1 MYKLKKTLSKKF
13 NFNSI
18 MKAIILIACIWMG
31 FAAQAAHLGQDS
43 ILLKI
48 DKRNQTLL
56 GTKGDKT
63 KTLKEELTQVFEK
76 KGLVLSDSLWQQIR
90 KVIRTDSEGDSSLSV
105 QIGNSRVKIGV
116 IKSLEHYEAPQK
128 TFDKAY
134 RNDDEKK
141 FNIKKDSLGKAIVFH
156 SDGKEEVRIGLNGI
170 HVKDGKEEVHVDWNG
185 VRVKESNGEETRV
198 YWGPDSLKAKQKKEN
213 ANLFSRNGMN
223 LNLGLSGLSG
233 EVPQVNATIY
243 PMYYLQ
249 TDTELRP
256 FSSRYVSVEFSESL
270 TLVKGKKS
278 AFKLGLGISFDW
290 YNFMFDH
297 NRLVQKANQGAIFQ
311 PVFDAQGKDITF
323 SKNKLTV
330 SYINIP
336 IMPHVVFNKNSGVQM
351 MGLGGYVGYR
361 IDSWTKSIEEKTEN
375 LSRVSSNFNLNQF
388 RYGLRAEFAFKKLP
402 DLFFNYD
409 LSPLFEKNSS
419 PNLTGFSFGIN
430 VLSLN

>member
-1 MYKLKKTLSKKF
+1 
-13 NFNSI
+13 
-18 MKAIILIACIWMG
+18 MKAIVLFTCMCLVFSAR
-31 FAAQAAHLGQDS
+31 AAHTGQDS

-76 KGLVLSDSLWQQIR
+76 KGLVLSDSLWQNIR
-90 KVIRTDSEGDSSLSV
+90 KTIQSNTDLDSSV
-105 QIGNSRVKIGV
+105 NVRIGNSQVKIAIIRSDRDLLGQQSIAARNKPMDRIIEIGTNKKEV
-116 IKSLEHYEAPQK
+116 I
-128 TFDKAY
+128 D
-134 RNDDEKK
+134 
-141 FNIKKDSLGKAIVFH
+141 
-156 SDGKEEVRIGLNGI
+156 IGLNGI

-213 ANLFSRNGMN
+213 ANFFSRDGMN
-223 LNLGLSGLSG
+223 LYLGLNGLSG
-233 EVPQVNATIY
+233 EVPQINTMIY
-243 PMYYLQ
+243 PMNYLQ
-249 TDTELRP
+249 TDTELKP

-311 PVFDAQGKDITF
+311 PKFDAQGKDIAF

-336 IMPHVVFNKNSGVQM
+336 IMPHVVFSKNSGVQM
-351 MGLGGYVGYR
+351 VGIGGYVGYR

-375 LSRVSSNFNLNQF
+375 LNRVSSNFNLNQF

-402 DLFFNYD
+402 NLFFNYD

-419 PNLTGFSFGIN
+419 PNLAGFSFGIR
-430 VLSLN
+430 LL

>member
-1 MYKLKKTLSKKF
+1 MW
-13 NFNSI
+13 
-18 MKAIILIACIWMG
+18 LI
-31 FAAQAAHLGQDS
+31 FSAQAAHLGQDS

-76 KGLVLSDSLWQQIR
+76 KGLVLSDSLWQNIR
-90 KVIRTDSEGDSSLSV
+90 KTIQSNTDLDSSV
-105 QIGNSRVKIGV
+105 NVRIGNSQVKIAIIRSDRDLLGQQSIAARNKPLDRIIEIGTNKKEV
-116 IKSLEHYEAPQK
+116 I
-128 TFDKAY
+128 D
-134 RNDDEKK
+134 
-141 FNIKKDSLGKAIVFH
+141 
-156 SDGKEEVRIGLNGI
+156 IGLKGI
-170 HVKDGKEEVHVDWNG
+170 HIKDGKEEVHVDWNG

-213 ANLFSRNGMN
+213 ANFFSRDG
-223 LNLGLSGLSG
+223 LNLYLGLNGLSG
-233 EVPQVNATIY
+233 EVPQINATIY

-249 TDTELRP
+249 TDTELKP

-290 YNFMFDH
+290 YNFIFDH

-311 PVFDAQGKDITF
+311 PKFDAQGNEIAL

-336 IMPHVVFNKNSGVQM
+336 IMPHVVFSKNSGVQM
-351 MGLGGYVGYR
+351 VGIGGYVGYR

-375 LSRVSSNFNLNQF
+375 LNRVSSNFNLNQF

-402 DLFFNYD
+402 NLFFNYD

-419 PNLTGFSFGIN
+419 PNLAGFSFGIR
-430 VLSLN
+430 LL

>member
-1 MYKLKKTLSKKF
+1 
-13 NFNSI
+13 
-18 MKAIILIACIWMG
+18 MKAIVLFTCMCLVFSAR
-31 FAAQAAHLGQDS
+31 AAHTGQDS

-76 KGLVLSDSLWQQIR
+76 KGLVLSDSLWQNIR
-90 KVIRTDSEGDSSLSV
+90 KTIQSNTDLDSSV
-105 QIGNSRVKIGV
+105 NVRIGNSQVKIAIIRSDRDLLGQQSIAARNKPMDRIIEIGTNKKEV
-116 IKSLEHYEAPQK
+116 I
-128 TFDKAY
+128 D
-134 RNDDEKK
+134 
-141 FNIKKDSLGKAIVFH
+141 
-156 SDGKEEVRIGLNGI
+156 IGLNGI

-213 ANLFSRNGMN
+213 ANFFSRDGMN
-223 LNLGLSGLSG
+223 IYLGLNGLSG
-233 EVPQVNATIY
+233 EVPQINTMIY
-243 PMYYLQ
+243 PMNYLQ
-249 TDTELRP
+249 TDTELKP

-311 PVFDAQGKDITF
+311 PKFDAQGNEIAF

-336 IMPHVVFNKNSGVQM
+336 IMPHVVFSKNSGVQM
-351 MGLGGYVGYR
+351 VGIGGYVGYR

-375 LSRVSSNFNLNQF
+375 LNRVSSNFNLNQF

-402 DLFFNYD
+402 NLFFNYD

-419 PNLTGFSFGIN
+419 PNLAGFSFGIR
-430 VLSLN
+430 LL

>member
-1 MYKLKKTLSKKF
+1 
-13 NFNSI
+13 
-18 MKAIILIACIWMG
+18 MKAIVLFTCMCLVFSAR
-31 FAAQAAHLGQDS
+31 AAHTGQDS

-76 KGLVLSDSLWQQIR
+76 KGLVLSDSLWQNIR
-90 KVIRTDSEGDSSLSV
+90 KTIQSNTDLDSSV
-105 QIGNSRVKIGV
+105 NVRIGNSQVKIAIIRSDRDLLGQQSIAARNKPMDRIIEIGTNKKEV
-116 IKSLEHYEAPQK
+116 I
-128 TFDKAY
+128 D
-134 RNDDEKK
+134 
-141 FNIKKDSLGKAIVFH
+141 
-156 SDGKEEVRIGLNGI
+156 IGLNGI

-213 ANLFSRNGMN
+213 ANFFSRDGMN
-223 LNLGLSGLSG
+223 LYLGLNGLSG
-233 EVPQVNATIY
+233 EVPQINTMIY
-243 PMYYLQ
+243 PMNYLQ
-249 TDTELRP
+249 TDTELKP

-311 PVFDAQGKDITF
+311 PKFDAQRNEIAL

-336 IMPHVVFNKNSGVQM
+336 IMPHVVFTKNSGVQM
-351 MGLGGYVGYR
+351 VGIGGYVGYR

-375 LSRVSSNFNLNQF
+375 LNRVSSNFNLNQF

-402 DLFFNYD
+402 NLFFNYD

-419 PNLTGFSFGIN
+419 PNLAGFSFGIR
-430 VLSLN
+430 LL

>member
-1 MYKLKKTLSKKF
+1 
-13 NFNSI
+13 
-18 MKAIILIACIWMG
+18 MKAIVLFTCMCLVFSAR
-31 FAAQAAHLGQDS
+31 AAHTGQDS

-63 KTLKEELTQVFEK
+63 KTLMEELTQVFEK
-76 KGLVLSDSLWQQIR
+76 KGLVLSDSLWQNIR
-90 KVIRTDSEGDSSLSV
+90 KTIQSNTDLDSSV
-105 QIGNSRVKIGV
+105 NVRIGNSQVKIAIIRSDRDLLGQQSIAARNKPMDRIIEIGTNKKEV
-116 IKSLEHYEAPQK
+116 I
-128 TFDKAY
+128 D
-134 RNDDEKK
+134 
-141 FNIKKDSLGKAIVFH
+141 
-156 SDGKEEVRIGLNGI
+156 IGLNGI

-213 ANLFSRNGMN
+213 ANFFSRDGMN
-223 LNLGLSGLSG
+223 LYLGLNGLSG
-233 EVPQVNATIY
+233 EVPQINATIY

-270 TLVKGKKS
+270 TLIKGKKS

-311 PVFDAQGKDITF
+311 PKFDAQGKDIAF

-336 IMPHVVFNKNSGVQM
+336 IMPHVVFSKNSGVQM
-351 MGLGGYVGYR
+351 IGIGGYVGYR

-375 LSRVSSNFNLNQF
+375 LNRVSSNFNLNQF

-402 DLFFNYD
+402 NLFFNYD
-409 LSPLFEKNSS
+409 LSPLFEKNSN
-419 PNLTGFSFGIN
+419 PNLAGFSFGIR
-430 VLSLN
+430 LL

>member
-1 MYKLKKTLSKKF
+1 
-13 NFNSI
+13 
-18 MKAIILIACIWMG
+18 MKAIVLFTCMCLVFSAR
-31 FAAQAAHLGQDS
+31 AAHTGQDS

-56 GTKGDKT
+56 GTQGDKT

-76 KGLVLSDSLWQQIR
+76 KGLVLSDSLWQNIR
-90 KVIRTDSEGDSSLSV
+90 KTIQSNTDLDSSV
-105 QIGNSRVKIGV
+105 NVRIGNSQVKIAIIRSDRDLLGQQSIAARNKPMDRIIEIGTNKKEV
-116 IKSLEHYEAPQK
+116 I
-128 TFDKAY
+128 D
-134 RNDDEKK
+134 
-141 FNIKKDSLGKAIVFH
+141 
-156 SDGKEEVRIGLNGI
+156 IGLNGI

-213 ANLFSRNGMN
+213 ANFFSRDGMN
-223 LNLGLSGLSG
+223 LYLGLNGLSG
-233 EVPQVNATIY
+233 EVPQINATIY
-243 PMYYLQ
+243 PMNYLQ

-270 TLVKGKKS
+270 TLIKGKKS

-311 PVFDAQGKDITF
+311 PKFDAQGKDIAF

-336 IMPHVVFNKNSGVQM
+336 IMPHVVFSKNSGVQM
-351 MGLGGYVGYR
+351 IGIGGYVGYR

-375 LSRVSSNFNLNQF
+375 LNRVSSNFNLNQF

-402 DLFFNYD
+402 NLFFNYD
-409 LSPLFEKNSS
+409 LSPLFEKNSN
-419 PNLTGFSFGIN
+419 PNLAGFSFGIR
-430 VLSLN
+430 LL

>member
-1 MYKLKKTLSKKF
+1 
-13 NFNSI
+13 
-18 MKAIILIACIWMG
+18 MKAIVLFTCMCLVFSAR
-31 FAAQAAHLGQDS
+31 AAHTGQDS

-76 KGLVLSDSLWQQIR
+76 KGLVLSDSLWQNIR
-90 KVIRTDSEGDSSLSV
+90 KTIQSNTDLDSSV
-105 QIGNSRVKIGV
+105 NVRIGNSQVKIAIIRSDRDLLGQQSIAARNKPMDRIIEIGTNKKEV
-116 IKSLEHYEAPQK
+116 I
-128 TFDKAY
+128 D
-134 RNDDEKK
+134 
-141 FNIKKDSLGKAIVFH
+141 
-156 SDGKEEVRIGLNGI
+156 IGLKGI
-170 HVKDGKEEVHVDWNG
+170 HIKDGKEEVHVDWNG

-213 ANLFSRNGMN
+213 ANFFSRDGMN
-223 LNLGLSGLSG
+223 LYLGLNGLSG
-233 EVPQVNATIY
+233 EVPQINATIY

-270 TLVKGKKS
+270 PLIKGKKS

-311 PVFDAQGKDITF
+311 PKFDAQGNEIAL

-336 IMPHVVFNKNSGVQM
+336 IMPHVVFSKNSGIQM
-351 MGLGGYVGYR
+351 IGLGGYVGYR

-375 LSRVSSNFNLNQF
+375 LNRVSSNFNLNQF

-402 DLFFNYD
+402 NLFFNYD

-419 PNLTGFSFGIN
+419 PNLAGFSFGIR
-430 VLSLN
+430 LL

>member
-1 MYKLKKTLSKKF
+1 
-13 NFNSI
+13 
-18 MKAIILIACIWMG
+18 MKAIVLFTCMCLVFSAR
-31 FAAQAAHLGQDS
+31 AAHTGQDS

-76 KGLVLSDSLWQQIR
+76 KGLVLSDSLWQNIR
-90 KVIRTDSEGDSSLSV
+90 KTIQSNTDLDSSV
-105 QIGNSRVKIGV
+105 NVRIGNSQVKIAIIRSDRDLLGQQSIAARNKPMDRIIEIGTNKKEV
-116 IKSLEHYEAPQK
+116 I
-128 TFDKAY
+128 D
-134 RNDDEKK
+134 
-141 FNIKKDSLGKAIVFH
+141 
-156 SDGKEEVRIGLNGI
+156 IGLNGI

-213 ANLFSRNGMN
+213 ANFFSRDGMN
-223 LNLGLSGLSG
+223 LYLGLNGLSG
-233 EVPQVNATIY
+233 EVPQINTMIY
-243 PMYYLQ
+243 PMNYLQ
-249 TDTELRP
+249 TDTELKP

-311 PVFDAQGKDITF
+311 PKFDAQGKDIAF

-336 IMPHVVFNKNSGVQM
+336 IMPHVVFSKNSGVQM
-351 MGLGGYVGYR
+351 IGIGGYVGYR

-375 LSRVSSNFNLNQF
+375 LNRVSSNFNLNQF

-402 DLFFNYD
+402 NLFFNYD

-419 PNLTGFSFGIN
+419 PNLAGFSFGIR
-430 VLSLN
+430 LL

>member
-1 MYKLKKTLSKKF
+1 MCLVFS
-13 NFNSI
+13 
-18 MKAIILIACIWMG
+18 AR
-31 FAAQAAHLGQDS
+31 AAHTGQDS

-76 KGLVLSDSLWQQIR
+76 KGLVLSDSLWQNIR
-90 KVIRTDSEGDSSLSV
+90 KTIQSNTDLDSSV
-105 QIGNSRVKIGV
+105 NVRIGNSQVKIAIIRSDRDLLGQQSIAARNKPMDRIIEIGTNKKEV
-116 IKSLEHYEAPQK
+116 I
-128 TFDKAY
+128 D
-134 RNDDEKK
+134 
-141 FNIKKDSLGKAIVFH
+141 
-156 SDGKEEVRIGLNGI
+156 IGLNGI

-213 ANLFSRNGMN
+213 ANFFSRDGMN
-223 LNLGLSGLSG
+223 LYLGLNGLSG
-233 EVPQVNATIY
+233 EVPQINATIY

-270 TLVKGKKS
+270 TLIKGKKS

-311 PVFDAQGKDITF
+311 PKFDAQGKDIAF

-336 IMPHVVFNKNSGVQM
+336 IMPHVVFSKNSGVQM
-351 MGLGGYVGYR
+351 IGIGGYVGYR

-375 LSRVSSNFNLNQF
+375 LNRVSSNFNLNQF

-402 DLFFNYD
+402 NLFFNYD
-409 LSPLFEKNSS
+409 LSPLFEKNSN
-419 PNLTGFSFGIN
+419 PNLAGFSFGIR
-430 VLSLN
+430 LL

>member
-1 MYKLKKTLSKKF
+1 
-13 NFNSI
+13 
-18 MKAIILIACIWMG
+18 MKAIVLFTCMCLVFSAR
-31 FAAQAAHLGQDS
+31 AAHTGQDS

-76 KGLVLSDSLWQQIR
+76 KGLVLSDSLWQNIR
-90 KVIRTDSEGDSSLSV
+90 KTIQSNTDLDSSV
-105 QIGNSRVKIGV
+105 NVRIGNSQVKIAIIRSDRDLLGQQSIAARNKPMDRIIEIGTNKKEV
-116 IKSLEHYEAPQK
+116 I
-128 TFDKAY
+128 D
-134 RNDDEKK
+134 
-141 FNIKKDSLGKAIVFH
+141 
-156 SDGKEEVRIGLNGI
+156 IGLNGI

-213 ANLFSRNGMN
+213 ANFFSRDGMN
-223 LNLGLSGLSG
+223 LYLGLNGLSG
-233 EVPQVNATIY
+233 EVPQINAMIY
-243 PMYYLQ
+243 PMNYLQ
-249 TDTELRP
+249 TDTELKP

-311 PVFDAQGKDITF
+311 PKFDAQGNEIAL

-336 IMPHVVFNKNSGVQM
+336 IMPHVVFSKNSGVQM
-351 MGLGGYVGYR
+351 IGIGGYVGYR

-375 LSRVSSNFNLNQF
+375 LNRVSSNFNLNQF

-402 DLFFNYD
+402 NLFFNYD

-419 PNLTGFSFGIN
+419 PNLAGFSFGIR
-430 VLSLN
+430 LL

>member
-1 MYKLKKTLSKKF
+1 
-13 NFNSI
+13 
-18 MKAIILIACIWMG
+18 MKAIVLFTCMCLVFSAR
-31 FAAQAAHLGQDS
+31 AAHTGQDS

-76 KGLVLSDSLWQQIR
+76 KGLVLSDSLWQNIR
-90 KVIRTDSEGDSSLSV
+90 KTIQSNTDLDSSV
-105 QIGNSRVKIGV
+105 NVRIGNSQVKIAIIRSDRDLLGQQSIAARNKPMDRIIEIGTNKKEV
-116 IKSLEHYEAPQK
+116 I
-128 TFDKAY
+128 D
-134 RNDDEKK
+134 
-141 FNIKKDSLGKAIVFH
+141 
-156 SDGKEEVRIGLNGI
+156 IGLNGI

-213 ANLFSRNGMN
+213 ANFFSRDGMN
-223 LNLGLSGLSG
+223 LYLGLNGLSG
-233 EVPQVNATIY
+233 EVPQINATIY

-270 TLVKGKKS
+270 TLIKGKKS

-311 PVFDAQGKDITF
+311 PKFDAQGKDIAF

-336 IMPHVVFNKNSGVQM
+336 IMPHVVFSKNSGVQM
-351 MGLGGYVGYR
+351 IGIGGYVGYR

-375 LSRVSSNFNLNQF
+375 LNRVSSNFNLNQF

-402 DLFFNYD
+402 NLFFNYD
-409 LSPLFEKNSS
+409 LSPLFEKNSN
-419 PNLTGFSFGIN
+419 PNLAGFSFGIR
-430 VLSLN
+430 LL

>member
-1 MYKLKKTLSKKF
+1 MWLSF
-13 NFNSI
+13 S
-18 MKAIILIACIWMG
+18 
-31 FAAQAAHLGQDS
+31 AQAAHTGQDS

-56 GTKGDKT
+56 GTQGDKT

-76 KGLVLSDSLWQQIR
+76 KGLVLSDSLWQNIR
-90 KVIRTDSEGDSSLSV
+90 KTIQSNTDLDSSV
-105 QIGNSRVKIGV
+105 NVRIGNSQVKIAIIRSDRYLLGQQSIAARNKPMDRIIEIGTNKKEV
-116 IKSLEHYEAPQK
+116 I
-128 TFDKAY
+128 D
-134 RNDDEKK
+134 
-141 FNIKKDSLGKAIVFH
+141 
-156 SDGKEEVRIGLNGI
+156 IGLNGI

-213 ANLFSRNGMN
+213 ANFFSRDGMN
-223 LNLGLSGLSG
+223 LYLGLNGLSG
-233 EVPQVNATIY
+233 EVPQINTTIY
-243 PMYYLQ
+243 PMNYLQ
-249 TDTELRP
+249 TDTELKP
-256 FSSRYVSVEFSESL
+256 FSSRYVSLEFSESL

-278 AFKLGLGISFDW
+278 AFRLGLGISFDW

-311 PVFDAQGKDITF
+311 PKFDAQGKDIAF

-336 IMPHVVFNKNSGVQM
+336 FMPHVVFTKNSGVQM
-351 MGLGGYVGYR
+351 IGLGGYVGYR

-375 LSRVSSNFNLNQF
+375 LNRVSSNFNLNQF

-402 DLFFNYD
+402 SLFFNYD

-419 PNLTGFSFGIN
+419 PNIAGFSFGII
-430 VLSLN
+430 LL

>member
-1 MYKLKKTLSKKF
+1 MCLVFS
-13 NFNSI
+13 
-18 MKAIILIACIWMG
+18 AR
-31 FAAQAAHLGQDS
+31 AAHTGQDS

-56 GTKGDKT
+56 GTKGDKS

-76 KGLVLSDSLWQQIR
+76 KGLVLSDSLWQNIR
-90 KVIRTDSEGDSSLSV
+90 KTIQSNTDLDSSV
-105 QIGNSRVKIGV
+105 NVRIGNSQVKIAIIRSDRDLLGQQSIAARNKPMDRIIEIGTNKKEV
-116 IKSLEHYEAPQK
+116 I
-128 TFDKAY
+128 D
-134 RNDDEKK
+134 
-141 FNIKKDSLGKAIVFH
+141 
-156 SDGKEEVRIGLNGI
+156 IGLNGI

-213 ANLFSRNGMN
+213 ANFFSRDGMN
-223 LNLGLSGLSG
+223 LYLGLNGLSG
-233 EVPQVNATIY
+233 EVPQINTMIY
-243 PMYYLQ
+243 PMNYLQ
-249 TDTELRP
+249 TDTELKP

-311 PVFDAQGKDITF
+311 PKFDAQGKDIAF

-336 IMPHVVFNKNSGVQM
+336 IMPHVVFSKNSGVQM
-351 MGLGGYVGYR
+351 VGIGGYVGYR

-375 LSRVSSNFNLNQF
+375 LNRVSSNFNLNQF

-402 DLFFNYD
+402 NLFFNYD

-419 PNLTGFSFGIN
+419 PNLAGFSFGIR
-430 VLSLN
+430 LL

>member
-1 MYKLKKTLSKKF
+1 MCLVFS
-13 NFNSI
+13 
-18 MKAIILIACIWMG
+18 AR
-31 FAAQAAHLGQDS
+31 AAHTGQDS

-63 KTLKEELTQVFEK
+63 KTLMEELTQVFEK
-76 KGLVLSDSLWQQIR
+76 KGLVLSDSLWQNIR
-90 KVIRTDSEGDSSLSV
+90 KTIQSNTDLDSSV
-105 QIGNSRVKIGV
+105 NVRIGNSQVKIAIIRSDRDLLGQQSIAARNKPMDRIIEIGTNKKEV
-116 IKSLEHYEAPQK
+116 I
-128 TFDKAY
+128 D
-134 RNDDEKK
+134 
-141 FNIKKDSLGKAIVFH
+141 
-156 SDGKEEVRIGLNGI
+156 IGLNGI

-213 ANLFSRNGMN
+213 ANFFSRDGMN
-223 LNLGLSGLSG
+223 LYLGLNGLSG
-233 EVPQVNATIY
+233 EVPQINATIY

-270 TLVKGKKS
+270 TLIKGKKS

-311 PVFDAQGKDITF
+311 PKFDAQGKDIAF

-336 IMPHVVFNKNSGVQM
+336 IMPHVVFSKNSGVQM
-351 MGLGGYVGYR
+351 IGIGGYVGYR

-375 LSRVSSNFNLNQF
+375 LNRVSSNFNLNQF

-402 DLFFNYD
+402 NLFFNYD
-409 LSPLFEKNSS
+409 LSPLFEKNSN
-419 PNLTGFSFGIN
+419 PNLAGFSFGIR
-430 VLSLN
+430 LL

>member
-1 MYKLKKTLSKKF
+1 
-13 NFNSI
+13 
-18 MKAIILIACIWMG
+18 MKAIVLFTCMCLVFSAR
-31 FAAQAAHLGQDS
+31 AAHTGQDS

-48 DKRNQTLL
+48 DKRNQTLM
-56 GTKGDKT
+56 GTKSDKA

-76 KGLVLSDSLWQQIR
+76 KGLVLTDSLWQQIR
-90 KVIRTDSEGDSSLSV
+90 SVIRTDSEGDSSLSV
-105 QIGNSRVKIGV
+105 QVGNSRVKIGV
-116 IKSLEHYEAPQK
+116 IKSLANYDIPK
-128 TFDKAY
+128 KPRNLTY
-134 RNDDEKK
+134 PNDDGKMIS
-141 FNIKKDSLGKAIVFH
+141 IKKDSLGKALVIH
-156 SDGKEEVRIGLNGI
+156 SDGKEEVRIGLNGV

-213 ANLFSRNGMN
+213 ANLFNRDGMN
-223 LNLGLSGLSG
+223 LYLGLNGLSG
-233 EVPQVNATIY
+233 EVPQINATIY
-243 PMYYLQ
+243 PMYYLH
-249 TDTELRP
+249 TDTELKP

-278 AFKLGLGISFDW
+278 AFRLGLGISFDW

-311 PVFDAQGKDITF
+311 PKFDAQGNEIAL

-336 IMPHVVFNKNSGVQM
+336 IMPHVVFTKNSGVQM
-351 MGLGGYVGYR
+351 IGLGGYVGYR

-375 LSRVSSNFNLNQF
+375 LNRVSSNFNLNQF

-402 DLFFNYD
+402 NLFFNYD
-409 LSPLFEKNSS
+409 LSPLFEKNSN
-419 PNLTGFSFGIN
+419 PNLAGFSFGIR
-430 VLSLN
+430 LL

>member
-1 MYKLKKTLSKKF
+1 
-13 NFNSI
+13 
-18 MKAIILIACIWMG
+18 MKAIVLFTCMCLVFSAR
-31 FAAQAAHLGQDS
+31 AAHTGQDS

-76 KGLVLSDSLWQQIR
+76 KGLVLSDSLWQNIR
-90 KVIRTDSEGDSSLSV
+90 KTIQSNTDLDSSV
-105 QIGNSRVKIGV
+105 NVRIGNSQVKIAIIRSDRDLLGQQSIAARNKPMDRIIEIGTNKKEV
-116 IKSLEHYEAPQK
+116 I
-128 TFDKAY
+128 D
-134 RNDDEKK
+134 
-141 FNIKKDSLGKAIVFH
+141 
-156 SDGKEEVRIGLNGI
+156 IGLNGI

-213 ANLFSRNGMN
+213 ANFFSRDGMN
-223 LNLGLSGLSG
+223 LYLGLNGLSG
-233 EVPQVNATIY
+233 EVPQINTMIY
-243 PMYYLQ
+243 PMNYLQ
-249 TDTELRP
+249 TDTELKP

-311 PVFDAQGKDITF
+311 PKFDAQGNEIAF

-336 IMPHVVFNKNSGVQM
+336 IMPHVVFSKNSGVQM
-351 MGLGGYVGYR
+351 VGIGGYVGYR

-375 LSRVSSNFNLNQF
+375 LNRVSSNFNLNQF

-402 DLFFNYD
+402 NLFFNYD

-419 PNLTGFSFGIN
+419 PNLAGFSFGIR
-430 VLSLN
+430 LL

>member
-1 MYKLKKTLSKKF
+1 
-13 NFNSI
+13 
-18 MKAIILIACIWMG
+18 MKAIVLFTCMCLVFSAR
-31 FAAQAAHLGQDS
+31 AAHTGQDS

-76 KGLVLSDSLWQQIR
+76 KGLVLSDSLWQNIR
-90 KVIRTDSEGDSSLSV
+90 KTIQSNTDLDSSV
-105 QIGNSRVKIGV
+105 NVRIGNSQVKIAIIRSDRDLLGQQSIAARNKPMDRIIEIGTNKKEV
-116 IKSLEHYEAPQK
+116 I
-128 TFDKAY
+128 D
-134 RNDDEKK
+134 
-141 FNIKKDSLGKAIVFH
+141 
-156 SDGKEEVRIGLNGI
+156 IGLKGI
-170 HVKDGKEEVHVDWNG
+170 HIKDGKEEVHVDWNG

-198 YWGPDSLKAKQKKEN
+198 YWGPDSLKIKQRKES
-213 ANLFSRNGMN
+213 ANLFNRDGIN
-223 LNLGLSGLSG
+223 LYLGLNGLSG
-233 EVPQVNATIY
+233 EVPQINATIY

-270 TLVKGKKS
+270 TLIKGKKS

-311 PVFDAQGKDITF
+311 PKFDAQGKDIAF

-336 IMPHVVFNKNSGVQM
+336 IMPHVVFSKNSGVQM
-351 MGLGGYVGYR
+351 IGIGGYVGYR

-375 LSRVSSNFNLNQF
+375 LNRVSSNFNLNQF

-402 DLFFNYD
+402 NLFFNYD
-409 LSPLFEKNSS
+409 LSPLFEKNSN
-419 PNLTGFSFGIN
+419 PNLAGFSFGIR
-430 VLSLN
+430 LL

>member
-1 MYKLKKTLSKKF
+1 
-13 NFNSI
+13 
-18 MKAIILIACIWMG
+18 MKAIVLFTCMCLVFSAR
-31 FAAQAAHLGQDS
+31 AAHIGQDS

-76 KGLVLSDSLWQQIR
+76 KGLVLSDSLWQNIR
-90 KVIRTDSEGDSSLSV
+90 KTIQSNTDLDSSV
-105 QIGNSRVKIGV
+105 NVRIGNSQVKIAIIRSDRDLLGQQSIAARNKPLDRIIEIGTNKKEV
-116 IKSLEHYEAPQK
+116 I
-128 TFDKAY
+128 D
-134 RNDDEKK
+134 
-141 FNIKKDSLGKAIVFH
+141 
-156 SDGKEEVRIGLNGI
+156 IGLKGI
-170 HVKDGKEEVHVDWNG
+170 HIKDGKEEVHVDWNG

-213 ANLFSRNGMN
+213 ANFFSRDG
-223 LNLGLSGLSG
+223 LNLYLGLNGLSG
-233 EVPQVNATIY
+233 EVPQINATIY

-249 TDTELRP
+249 TDTELKP
-256 FSSRYVSVEFSESL
+256 FGSRYVSVEFAESL

-278 AFKLGLGISFDW
+278 AFRLGLGISFDW
-290 YNFMFDH
+290 YNFIFDH
-297 NRLVQKANQGAIFQ
+297 NRSVQKANQGAIFQ
-311 PVFDAQGKDITF
+311 PKFDAQGNEIAF

-336 IMPHVVFNKNSGVQM
+336 IMPHVVFTKNSGVQM
-351 MGLGGYVGYR
+351 IGLGGYLGYR

-375 LSRVSSNFNLNQF
+375 LNRVSSNFNLNQF

-402 DLFFNYD
+402 NLFFNYD

-419 PNLTGFSFGIN
+419 PNLAGFSFGIR
-430 VLSLN
+430 LL

>member
-1 MYKLKKTLSKKF
+1 MWLSF
-13 NFNSI
+13 S
-18 MKAIILIACIWMG
+18 
-31 FAAQAAHLGQDS
+31 AQAAHLGQDS

-48 DKRNQTLL
+48 DKRNQILL

-76 KGLVLSDSLWQQIR
+76 KGLVLSDSLWQNIR
-90 KVIRTDSEGDSSLSV
+90 KTIQSNTDLDSSV
-105 QIGNSRVKIGV
+105 NVRIGNSQVKIAIIRSDRDLLGQQSIAARNKPMDRIIEIGTNKKEV
-116 IKSLEHYEAPQK
+116 I
-128 TFDKAY
+128 D
-134 RNDDEKK
+134 
-141 FNIKKDSLGKAIVFH
+141 
-156 SDGKEEVRIGLNGI
+156 IGLNGI

-213 ANLFSRNGMN
+213 ANFFSRDGMN
-223 LNLGLSGLSG
+223 LYLGLNGLSG
-233 EVPQVNATIY
+233 EVPQINTMIY
-243 PMYYLQ
+243 PMNYLQ
-249 TDTELRP
+249 TDTELKP

-311 PVFDAQGKDITF
+311 PKFDAQGKDIAF

-336 IMPHVVFNKNSGVQM
+336 IMPHVVFSKNSGVQM
-351 MGLGGYVGYR
+351 VGIGGYVGYR

-375 LSRVSSNFNLNQF
+375 LNRVSSNFNLNQF

-402 DLFFNYD
+402 NLFFNYD

-419 PNLTGFSFGIN
+419 PNLAGFSFGIR
-430 VLSLN
+430 LL

>member
-1 MYKLKKTLSKKF
+1 
-13 NFNSI
+13 
-18 MKAIILIACIWMG
+18 MKAIVLFTCMCLVFSAR
-31 FAAQAAHLGQDS
+31 AAHTGQDS

-56 GTKGDKT
+56 GTKGDKS

-76 KGLVLSDSLWQQIR
+76 KGLVLSDSLWQNIR
-90 KVIRTDSEGDSSLSV
+90 KTIQSNTDLDSSV
-105 QIGNSRVKIGV
+105 NVRIGNSQVKIAIIRSDRDLLGQQSIAARNKPMDRIIEIGTNKKEV
-116 IKSLEHYEAPQK
+116 I
-128 TFDKAY
+128 D
-134 RNDDEKK
+134 
-141 FNIKKDSLGKAIVFH
+141 
-156 SDGKEEVRIGLNGI
+156 IGLNGI

-213 ANLFSRNGMN
+213 ANFFSRDGMN
-223 LNLGLSGLSG
+223 LYLGLNGLSG
-233 EVPQVNATIY
+233 EVPQINTMIY
-243 PMYYLQ
+243 PMNYLQ
-249 TDTELRP
+249 TDTELKP

-311 PVFDAQGKDITF
+311 PKFDAQGKDIAF

-336 IMPHVVFNKNSGVQM
+336 IMPHVVFSKNSGVQM
-351 MGLGGYVGYR
+351 VGIGGYVGYR

-375 LSRVSSNFNLNQF
+375 LNRVSSNFNLNQF
-388 RYGLRAEFAFKKLP
+388 RYGLRAEFAFKKVP
-402 DLFFNYD
+402 NLFFNYD

-419 PNLTGFSFGIN
+419 PNLAGFSFGIR
-430 VLSLN
+430 LL

>member
-1 MYKLKKTLSKKF
+1 
-13 NFNSI
+13 
-18 MKAIILIACIWMG
+18 MKAIVLFTCMCLVFSAR
-31 FAAQAAHLGQDS
+31 AAHTGQDS

-76 KGLVLSDSLWQQIR
+76 KGLVLSDSLWQNIR
-90 KVIRTDSEGDSSLSV
+90 KTIQSNTDLDSSV
-105 QIGNSRVKIGV
+105 NVRIGNSQVKIAIIRSDRDLLGQQSIAARNKPMDRIIEIGTNKKEV
-116 IKSLEHYEAPQK
+116 I
-128 TFDKAY
+128 D
-134 RNDDEKK
+134 
-141 FNIKKDSLGKAIVFH
+141 
-156 SDGKEEVRIGLNGI
+156 IGLNGL

-213 ANLFSRNGMN
+213 ANFFSRDGMN
-223 LNLGLSGLSG
+223 LYLGLNGLSG
-233 EVPQVNATIY
+233 EVPQINATIY

-249 TDTELRP
+249 TDTELKP
-256 FSSRYVSVEFSESL
+256 FSSRYVSVEFAESL

-311 PVFDAQGKDITF
+311 PKFDAQGNEIAL
-323 SKNKLTV
+323 SKNKLTI

-336 IMPHVVFNKNSGVQM
+336 IMPHVVFSKNSGVQM
-351 MGLGGYVGYR
+351 VGIGGYVGYR

-375 LSRVSSNFNLNQF
+375 LNRVSSNFNLNQF

-402 DLFFNYD
+402 NLFFNYD

-419 PNLTGFSFGIN
+419 PNLAGFSFGIR
-430 VLSLN
+430 LL

>member
-1 MYKLKKTLSKKF
+1 
-13 NFNSI
+13 
-18 MKAIILIACIWMG
+18 MKAIVLFTCMCLVFSAR
-31 FAAQAAHLGQDS
+31 AAHTGQDS

-76 KGLVLSDSLWQQIR
+76 KGLVLSDSLWQNIR
-90 KVIRTDSEGDSSLSV
+90 KTIQSNTDLDSSV
-105 QIGNSRVKIGV
+105 NVRIGNSQVKIAIIRSDRDLLGQQSIAARNKPMDRIIEIGTNKKEV
-116 IKSLEHYEAPQK
+116 I
-128 TFDKAY
+128 D
-134 RNDDEKK
+134 
-141 FNIKKDSLGKAIVFH
+141 
-156 SDGKEEVRIGLNGI
+156 IGLNGI
-170 HVKDGKEEVHVDWNG
+170 HIKDGKEEVHVDWNG

-213 ANLFSRNGMN
+213 ANFFSRDGMN
-223 LNLGLSGLSG
+223 LYLGLNGLSG
-233 EVPQVNATIY
+233 EVPQINTMIY
-243 PMYYLQ
+243 PMNYLQ
-249 TDTELRP
+249 TDTELKP

-311 PVFDAQGKDITF
+311 PKFDAQGNEIAL
-323 SKNKLTV
+323 SKNKLTI

-336 IMPHVVFNKNSGVQM
+336 IMPHVVFSKNSGVQM
-351 MGLGGYVGYR
+351 VGIGGYVGYR

-375 LSRVSSNFNLNQF
+375 LNRVSSNFNLNQF

-402 DLFFNYD
+402 NLFFNYD

-419 PNLTGFSFGIN
+419 PNLAGFSFGIR
-430 VLSLN
+430 LL

>member
-1 MYKLKKTLSKKF
+1 
-13 NFNSI
+13 
-18 MKAIILIACIWMG
+18 MKAIVLFTCMCLVFSAR
-31 FAAQAAHLGQDS
+31 AAHTGQDS

-56 GTKGDKT
+56 GTKGDKS

-76 KGLVLSDSLWQQIR
+76 KGLVLSDSLWQNIR
-90 KVIRTDSEGDSSLSV
+90 KTIQSNTDLDSSV
-105 QIGNSRVKIGV
+105 NVRIGNSQVKIAIIRSDRDLLGQQSIAARNKPMDRIIEIGTNKKEV
-116 IKSLEHYEAPQK
+116 I
-128 TFDKAY
+128 D
-134 RNDDEKK
+134 
-141 FNIKKDSLGKAIVFH
+141 
-156 SDGKEEVRIGLNGI
+156 IGLNGI

-213 ANLFSRNGMN
+213 ANFFSRDGMN
-223 LNLGLSGLSG
+223 LYLGLNGLSG
-233 EVPQVNATIY
+233 EVPQINTMIY
-243 PMYYLQ
+243 PMNYLQ
-249 TDTELRP
+249 TDTELKP

-311 PVFDAQGKDITF
+311 PKFDAQGKDIAF

-336 IMPHVVFNKNSGVQM
+336 IMPHVVFSKNSGVQM
-351 MGLGGYVGYR
+351 VGIGGYVGYR

-375 LSRVSSNFNLNQF
+375 LNRVSSNFNLNQF

-402 DLFFNYD
+402 NLFFNYD

-419 PNLTGFSFGIN
+419 PNLAGFSFGIR
-430 VLSLN
+430 LL

>member
-1 MYKLKKTLSKKF
+1 
-13 NFNSI
+13 
-18 MKAIILIACIWMG
+18 MKAIVLFTCMCLVFSAR
-31 FAAQAAHLGQDS
+31 AAHTGQDS

-56 GTKGDKT
+56 GTKGDKS

-76 KGLVLSDSLWQQIR
+76 KGLVLSDSLWQNIR
-90 KVIRTDSEGDSSLSV
+90 KTIQSNTDLDSSV
-105 QIGNSRVKIGV
+105 NVRIGNSQVKIAIIRSDRDLLGQQSIAARNKPMDRIIEIGTNKKEV
-116 IKSLEHYEAPQK
+116 I
-128 TFDKAY
+128 D
-134 RNDDEKK
+134 
-141 FNIKKDSLGKAIVFH
+141 
-156 SDGKEEVRIGLNGI
+156 IGLNGI

-213 ANLFSRNGMN
+213 ANFFSRDGMN
-223 LNLGLSGLSG
+223 LYLGLNGLSG
-233 EVPQVNATIY
+233 EVPQINTMIY
-243 PMYYLQ
+243 PMNYLQ
-249 TDTELRP
+249 TDTELKP

-290 YNFMFDH
+290 CNFMFDH

-311 PVFDAQGKDITF
+311 PKFDAQGNEIAF

-336 IMPHVVFNKNSGVQM
+336 IMPHVVFSKNSGVQM
-351 MGLGGYVGYR
+351 VGIGGYVGYR

-375 LSRVSSNFNLNQF
+375 LNRVSSNFNLNQF

-402 DLFFNYD
+402 NLFFNYD

-419 PNLTGFSFGIN
+419 PNLAGFSFGIR
-430 VLSLN
+430 LL

>member
-1 MYKLKKTLSKKF
+1 
-13 NFNSI
+13 
-18 MKAIILIACIWMG
+18 MKAIVLFTCICLV
-31 FAAQAAHLGQDS
+31 FSARAAHTDQDS

-76 KGLVLSDSLWQQIR
+76 KGLILSDSLWQNIR
-90 KVIRTDSEGDSSLSV
+90 KGIQSNSDLDSSLNV
-105 QIGNSRVKIGV
+105 RIGNSQVKITIIRSDKEMARRQANGSRNNPMDRIV
-116 IKSLEHYEAPQK
+116 EVETNQKDKVDIGIK
-128 TFDKAY
+128 
-134 RNDDEKK
+134 
-141 FNIKKDSLGKAIVFH
+141 
-156 SDGKEEVRIGLNGI
+156 GI
-170 HVKDGKEEVHVDWNG
+170 HIKESNGEEVHVGWNG

-213 ANLFSRNGMN
+213 THLFSRDG
-223 LNLGLSGLSG
+223 LNLYLGLNGLSGK
-233 EVPQVNATIY
+233 VPSITTMIY
-243 PMYYLQ
+243 PPNYLQ
-249 TDTELRP
+249 TDTELKP

-278 AFKLGLGISFDW
+278 ALRLGLGISFDW

-311 PVFDAQGKDITF
+311 PKFDVQGNEIAF

-336 IMPHVVFNKNSGVQM
+336 IMPHVVFSKNSGVQM
-351 MGLGGYVGYR
+351 IGLGGYVGYR

-402 DLFFNYD
+402 NLFFNYD

-419 PNLTGFSFGIN
+419 PNLTGFSFGIR
-430 VLSLN
+430 LL

>member
-1 MYKLKKTLSKKF
+1 
-13 NFNSI
+13 
-18 MKAIILIACIWMG
+18 MKAIVLFTCMCLVFSAR
-31 FAAQAAHLGQDS
+31 AAHTGQDS

-56 GTKGDKT
+56 GTQGDKT

-76 KGLVLSDSLWQQIR
+76 KGLVLSDSLWQNIR
-90 KVIRTDSEGDSSLSV
+90 KTIQSNTDLDSSV
-105 QIGNSRVKIGV
+105 NVRIGNSQVKIAIIRSDRDLLGQQSIAARNKPMDRIIEIGTNKKEV
-116 IKSLEHYEAPQK
+116 I
-128 TFDKAY
+128 D
-134 RNDDEKK
+134 
-141 FNIKKDSLGKAIVFH
+141 
-156 SDGKEEVRIGLNGI
+156 IGLNGI

-213 ANLFSRNGMN
+213 ANFFSRDGMN
-223 LNLGLSGLSG
+223 LYLGLNGLSG
-233 EVPQVNATIY
+233 EVPQINTMIY
-243 PMYYLQ
+243 PMNYLQ
-249 TDTELRP
+249 TDTELKP

-311 PVFDAQGKDITF
+311 PKFDAQGNEIAL
-323 SKNKLTV
+323 SKNKLTI

-336 IMPHVVFNKNSGVQM
+336 IMPHVVFSKNSGVQM
-351 MGLGGYVGYR
+351 VGIGGYVGYR

-375 LSRVSSNFNLNQF
+375 LNRVSSNFNLNQF

-402 DLFFNYD
+402 NLFFNYD

-419 PNLTGFSFGIN
+419 PNLAGFSFGIR
-430 VLSLN
+430 LL

>member
-1 MYKLKKTLSKKF
+1 
-13 NFNSI
+13 
-18 MKAIILIACIWMG
+18 MKAIVLFTCMCLVFSAR
-31 FAAQAAHLGQDS
+31 AAHTGQDS

-76 KGLVLSDSLWQQIR
+76 KGLVLSDSLWQNIR
-90 KVIRTDSEGDSSLSV
+90 KTIQSNTDLDSSV
-105 QIGNSRVKIGV
+105 NVRIGNSQVKIAIIRSDRDLLGQQSIAARNKPMDRIIEIGTNKKEV
-116 IKSLEHYEAPQK
+116 I
-128 TFDKAY
+128 D
-134 RNDDEKK
+134 
-141 FNIKKDSLGKAIVFH
+141 
-156 SDGKEEVRIGLNGI
+156 IGLNGI

-213 ANLFSRNGMN
+213 ANFFSRDGMN
-223 LNLGLSGLSG
+223 LYLGLNGLSG
-233 EVPQVNATIY
+233 EVPQINTMIY
-243 PMYYLQ
+243 PMNYLQ
-249 TDTELRP
+249 TDTELKP

-311 PVFDAQGKDITF
+311 PKFDAQGNEIAL

-336 IMPHVVFNKNSGVQM
+336 IMPHVVFSKNSGVQM
-351 MGLGGYVGYR
+351 VGIGGYVGYR

-375 LSRVSSNFNLNQF
+375 LNRVSSNFNLNQF

-402 DLFFNYD
+402 NLFFNYD

-419 PNLTGFSFGIN
+419 PNLAGFSFGIR
-430 VLSLN
+430 LL

>member
-1 MYKLKKTLSKKF
+1 
-13 NFNSI
+13 
-18 MKAIILIACIWMG
+18 MKAIVLFTCMCLVFSAR
-31 FAAQAAHLGQDS
+31 AAHTGQDS

-76 KGLVLSDSLWQQIR
+76 KGLVLSDSLWQNIR
-90 KVIRTDSEGDSSLSV
+90 KTIQSNTDLDSSV
-105 QIGNSRVKIGV
+105 NVRIGNSQVKIAIIRSDRDLLGQQSIAARNKPMDRIIEIGTNKKEV
-116 IKSLEHYEAPQK
+116 I
-128 TFDKAY
+128 D
-134 RNDDEKK
+134 
-141 FNIKKDSLGKAIVFH
+141 
-156 SDGKEEVRIGLNGI
+156 IGLNGI

-213 ANLFSRNGMN
+213 ANFFSRDGMN
-223 LNLGLSGLSG
+223 LYLGLNGLSG
-233 EVPQVNATIY
+233 EVPQINAMIY
-243 PMYYLQ
+243 PMNYLQ
-249 TDTELRP
+249 TDTELKP

-311 PVFDAQGKDITF
+311 PKFDAQGNEIAL

-336 IMPHVVFNKNSGVQM
+336 IMPHVVFTKNSGIQM
-351 MGLGGYVGYR
+351 IGLGGYVGYR

-375 LSRVSSNFNLNQF
+375 LNRVSSNFNLNQF

-402 DLFFNYD
+402 NLFFNYD

-419 PNLTGFSFGIN
+419 PNLAGFSFGIR
-430 VLSLN
+430 LL

>member
-1 MYKLKKTLSKKF
+1 
-13 NFNSI
+13 
-18 MKAIILIACIWMG
+18 MKAIVLFTCMCLVFSAR
-31 FAAQAAHLGQDS
+31 AAHTGQDS

-56 GTKGDKT
+56 GTQGDKT

-76 KGLVLSDSLWQQIR
+76 KGLVLSDSLWQNIR
-90 KVIRTDSEGDSSLSV
+90 KTIQSNTDLDSSV
-105 QIGNSRVKIGV
+105 NVRIGNSQVKIAIIRSDRDLLGQQSIAARNKPMDRIIEIGTNKKEV
-116 IKSLEHYEAPQK
+116 I
-128 TFDKAY
+128 D
-134 RNDDEKK
+134 
-141 FNIKKDSLGKAIVFH
+141 
-156 SDGKEEVRIGLNGI
+156 IGLNGI

-213 ANLFSRNGMN
+213 ANFFSRDGMN
-223 LNLGLSGLSG
+223 LYLGLNGLSG
-233 EVPQVNATIY
+233 EVPQINTMIY
-243 PMYYLQ
+243 PMNYLQ
-249 TDTELRP
+249 TDTELKP

-311 PVFDAQGKDITF
+311 PKFDAQGNEIAF

-336 IMPHVVFNKNSGVQM
+336 IMPHVVFSKNSGVQM
-351 MGLGGYVGYR
+351 VGIGGYVGYR

-375 LSRVSSNFNLNQF
+375 LNRVSSNFNLNQF

-402 DLFFNYD
+402 NLFFNYD

-419 PNLTGFSFGIN
+419 PNLAGFSFGIR
-430 VLSLN
+430 LL

>member
-1 MYKLKKTLSKKF
+1 
-13 NFNSI
+13 
-18 MKAIILIACIWMG
+18 MKAIVLFTCMCLVFSAR
-31 FAAQAAHLGQDS
+31 AAHTGQDS

-56 GTKGDKT
+56 GTKGDKS

-76 KGLVLSDSLWQQIR
+76 KGLVLSDSLWQNIR
-90 KVIRTDSEGDSSLSV
+90 KTIQSNTDLDSSV
-105 QIGNSRVKIGV
+105 NVRIGNSQVKIAIIRSDRDLLGQQSIAARNKPMDRIIEIGTNKKEV
-116 IKSLEHYEAPQK
+116 I
-128 TFDKAY
+128 D
-134 RNDDEKK
+134 
-141 FNIKKDSLGKAIVFH
+141 
-156 SDGKEEVRIGLNGI
+156 IGLNGI

-213 ANLFSRNGMN
+213 ANFFSRDGMN
-223 LNLGLSGLSG
+223 LYLGLNGLSG
-233 EVPQVNATIY
+233 EVPQINTMIY
-243 PMYYLQ
+243 PMNYLQ
-249 TDTELRP
+249 TDTELKP

-311 PVFDAQGKDITF
+311 PKFDAQGNEIAL

-336 IMPHVVFNKNSGVQM
+336 IMPHVVFSKNSGVQM
-351 MGLGGYVGYR
+351 IGIGGYVGYR

-375 LSRVSSNFNLNQF
+375 LNRVSSNFNLNQF

-402 DLFFNYD
+402 NLFFNYD

-419 PNLTGFSFGIN
+419 PNLAGFSFGIR
-430 VLSLN
+430 LL

>member
-1 MYKLKKTLSKKF
+1 MWLSF
-13 NFNSI
+13 S
-18 MKAIILIACIWMG
+18 
-31 FAAQAAHLGQDS
+31 AQAAHLGQDS

-76 KGLVLSDSLWQQIR
+76 KGLVLSDSLWQNIR
-90 KVIRTDSEGDSSLSV
+90 KTIQSNTDLDSSV
-105 QIGNSRVKIGV
+105 NVRIGNSQVKIAIIRSDRDLLGQQSIAARNKPMDRIIEIGTNKKEV
-116 IKSLEHYEAPQK
+116 I
-128 TFDKAY
+128 D
-134 RNDDEKK
+134 
-141 FNIKKDSLGKAIVFH
+141 
-156 SDGKEEVRIGLNGI
+156 IGLKGI
-170 HVKDGKEEVHVDWNG
+170 HIKDGKEEVHVDWNG

-213 ANLFSRNGMN
+213 ANFFSRDG
-223 LNLGLSGLSG
+223 LNLYLGLNGLSG
-233 EVPQVNATIY
+233 EVPQINATIY

-249 TDTELRP
+249 TDTELKP
-256 FSSRYVSVEFSESL
+256 FGSRYVSVEFAESL

-278 AFKLGLGISFDW
+278 AFRLGLGISFDW
-290 YNFMFDH
+290 YNFIFDH
-297 NRLVQKANQGAIFQ
+297 NRSVQKANQGAIFQ
-311 PVFDAQGKDITF
+311 PKFDAQGNEIAF

-336 IMPHVVFNKNSGVQM
+336 IMPHVVFTKNSGVQM
-351 MGLGGYVGYR
+351 IGLGGYVGYR

-375 LSRVSSNFNLNQF
+375 LNRVSSNFNLNQF

-402 DLFFNYD
+402 NLFFNYD

-419 PNLTGFSFGIN
+419 PNLAGFSFGIR
-430 VLSLN
+430 LL

>member
-1 MYKLKKTLSKKF
+1 
-13 NFNSI
+13 
-18 MKAIILIACIWMG
+18 MKAIVLFTCMCLVFSAR
-31 FAAQAAHLGQDS
+31 AAHTGQDS

-48 DKRNQTLL
+48 DKRNQTLM
-56 GTKGDKT
+56 GTKSDKA

-76 KGLVLSDSLWQQIR
+76 KGLVLTDSLWQQIR
-90 KVIRTDSEGDSSLSV
+90 SVIRTDSEGDSSLSV
-105 QIGNSRVKIGV
+105 LVGNSRVKIGV
-116 IKSLEHYEAPQK
+116 IRSDREWLGQQSSA
-128 TFDKAY
+128 A
-134 RNDDEKK
+134 RNKPLDRIIEIGTNKK
-141 FNIKKDSLGKAIVFH
+141 
-156 SDGKEEVRIGLNGI
+156 EVIDIGLKGI
-170 HVKDGKEEVHVDWNG
+170 HIKDGKEEVHVDWNG

-213 ANLFSRNGMN
+213 ANFFNRDGMN
-223 LNLGLSGLSG
+223 LYLGLNGLSG
-233 EVPQVNATIY
+233 EVPQINLAIY

-249 TDTELRP
+249 TDTELKP

-278 AFKLGLGISFDW
+278 AFRLGLGISFDW

-311 PVFDAQGKDITF
+311 PKFDAQRNEIAL

-336 IMPHVVFNKNSGVQM
+336 IMPHVVFTKNSGVQM
-351 MGLGGYVGYR
+351 IGLGGYVGYR

-375 LSRVSSNFNLNQF
+375 LHRVSSNFNLNQF
-388 RYGLRAEFAFKKLP
+388 RYGLRAEFAFKKMP
-402 DLFFNYD
+402 SLFFNYD

-419 PNLTGFSFGIN
+419 PNLTGFSFGII
-430 VLSLN
+430 LL

>member
-1 MYKLKKTLSKKF
+1 
-13 NFNSI
+13 
-18 MKAIILIACIWMG
+18 MKAIVLFTCMCLVFSAR
-31 FAAQAAHLGQDS
+31 AAHTGQDS

-48 DKRNQTLL
+48 DKRNQTLM
-56 GTKGDKT
+56 GTKSDKA

-76 KGLVLSDSLWQQIR
+76 KGLVLTDSLWQQIR
-90 KVIRTDSEGDSSLSV
+90 SVIRTDSEGDSSLSV
-105 QIGNSRVKIGV
+105 LVGNSRVKIGV
-116 IKSLEHYEAPQK
+116 IRSDREWLGQQSSA
-128 TFDKAY
+128 A
-134 RNDDEKK
+134 RNKPLDRIVEIGTNKK
-141 FNIKKDSLGKAIVFH
+141 
-156 SDGKEEVRIGLNGI
+156 EVIDIGLKGI

-213 ANLFSRNGMN
+213 ANFFNRDGMN
-223 LNLGLSGLSG
+223 LYLGLNGLSG
-233 EVPQVNATIY
+233 EVPQINLAIY

-249 TDTELRP
+249 TDTELKP

-278 AFKLGLGISFDW
+278 AFRLGLGISFDW

-311 PVFDAQGKDITF
+311 PKFDAQRNEIAL

-336 IMPHVVFNKNSGVQM
+336 IMPHVVFSKNSGVQM
-351 MGLGGYVGYR
+351 IGLGGYVGYR

-375 LSRVSSNFNLNQF
+375 LHRVSSNFNLNQF
-388 RYGLRAEFAFKKLP
+388 RYGLRAEFAFKKMP
-402 DLFFNYD
+402 SLFFNYD

-419 PNLTGFSFGIN
+419 PNLTGFSFGII
-430 VLSLN
+430 LL